1 MRHFLGIG
9 FEDCA
14 IRGKSFT
21 SRALEGPGRSGWP
34 ESERFV
40 PTLQL
45 LGDFDFGDRLGLFD
59 FTDVQYRSPVHSH
72 HVVVRGDRG
81 EISDLELRV
90 MPNYGEP
97 LVRTFTRAE
106 SGHYGDLDGY
116 ALKSIACGDR
126 TLWTNP
132 WPGAR
137 LMDDEI
143 AIAVAMARMAA
154 LVRGEDEGPYPYA
167 AAAQDQYLSLLMH
180 EAARTGET
188 VRSARQPWV
197 QSSSR

>member
-1 MRHFLGIG
+1 MI
-9 FEDCA
+9 
-14 IRGKSFT
+14 
-21 SRALEGPGRSGWP
+21 
-34 ESERFV
+34 
-40 PTLQL
+40 
-45 LGDFDFGDRLGLFD
+45 
-59 FTDVQYRSPVHSH
+59 
-72 HVVVRGDRG
+72 VRGDRG

-97 LVRTFTRAE
+97 LVRTFMRAE
-106 SGHYGDLDGY
+106 SGRYGDLDGF

-154 LVRGEDEGPYPYA
+154 LVRGEGKGPYPYA

-188 VRSARQPWV
+188 VKSVRQPWV